1 MLEVKG
7 LASYSPLGH
16 LNEFRKDPIFFLSE
30 LYRNHET
37 IVSFRFAHRKMNL
50 LLEPDLIKEVLVTK
64 QHSFHKSKPFQEMK
78 TLLGEGLLTS
88 EDEVHM
94 RQRRLIQPSF
104 TKHHIQSYAKDMTLL
119 TEEFIS
125 SWKDGE
131 ERLISRDMMEL
142 TLAIIAKTMFSMDLN
157 QGHDRVGKHF
167 DIIMDIATKRIRSVL
182 KAPLKLNT
190 PKNKSLTEAIKAI
203 DKVLYEMIEKRNSSE
218 SKEDLLGLLM
228 QARDEESNEG
238 MTNQQLRDEA
248 MTIFL
253 AGHETTANALSW
265 CLYLLSQHPD
275 KAKLLYEEV
284 DRVLGKRRADYHS
297 MKDLIYTQQIIW
309 ESIRLYP
316 PAWLISRKAVEDVSI
331 GDYKIQ
337 KGETVMMS
345 SYIMQHSEKYFSHA
359 EEFLP
364 ERFKNGKVEGVPEY
378 AYFPFGGGPR
388 VCIGNHFAIMEATLV
403 LATIVQHYTIDL
415 APNHHKVE
423 TEPLITLRPKD
434 GLRMIVKKRK

>member
-16 LNEFRKDPIFFLSE
+16 LNEFRKDPLQFLID
-30 LYRNHET
+30 LYTNHET

-50 LLEPDLIKEVLVTK
+50 LLDPDLIREVLVTK
-64 QHSFHKSKPFQEMK
+64 QNSFHKSKPFQEMK

-104 TKHHIQSYAKDMTLL
+104 TKQHIQSYAEDMTMI
-119 TEEFIS
+119 TEEFIR
-125 SWKDGE
+125 SWNDGE

-142 TLAIIAKTMFSMDLN
+142 TLAIIAKTMFSMDMK
-157 QGHDRVGKHF
+157 QGHDRVGRHF

-182 KAPLKLNT
+182 KTPLLLNT

-203 DKVLYEMIEKRNSSE
+203 DKVLYEIIEKRNNSDT
-218 SKEDLLGLLM
+218 KDDLLGLLM
-228 QARDEESNEG
+228 RARDEESKQG

-265 CLYLLSQHPD
+265 CLYLLTQHPN

-284 DRVLGKRRADYHS
+284 DRVLGKRRANYHS

-309 ESIRLYP
+309 ESMRLYP

-331 GDYKIQ
+331 GDYRIH

-345 SYIMQHSEKYFSHA
+345 SYIMQHSDKYFQNA
-359 EEFLP
+359 VEFIP
-364 ERFKNGKVEGVPEY
+364 ERFKNGKVEGVPEF

-403 LATIVQHYTIDL
+403 LATIVQHFSIEL

-423 TEPLITLRPKD
+423 TEPLITLRPKN